1 MASSITPFKAII
13 ITPSSART
21 LFLCVAIFC
30 GLLPL
35 GKSQPY
41 RDSLSNTDADS
52 SNMVAAMVAKR
63 SGGGMLS
70 CRECKVLRDQCFEN
84 QDVETIEKQFICV
97 KMCSQICKSKKN
109 TKREKLA
116 NDDGEMSDNQLSYD
130 ELLFFSQ

>member
-1 MASSITPFKAII
+1 MAFSITPFKAIS

-30 GLLPL
+30 GLLTL
-35 GKSQPY
+35 GNCQPY
-41 RDSLSNTDADS
+41 RDSLSNADADS

-116 NDDGEMSDNQLSYD
+116 NDDGEMSGNQLRYD